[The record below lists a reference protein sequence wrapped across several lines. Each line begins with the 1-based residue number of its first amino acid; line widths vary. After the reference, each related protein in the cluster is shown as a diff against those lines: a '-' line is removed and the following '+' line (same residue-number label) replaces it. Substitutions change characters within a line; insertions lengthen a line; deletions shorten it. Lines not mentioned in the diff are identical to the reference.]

1 MSVSGITG
9 SASPSDTTADARAIL
24 VAKKQ
29 QDVAK
34 DQAQALLS
42 LVQQATPGV
51 GQRINVYA

>member
-1 MSVSGITG
+1 MSVSGIT
-9 SASPSDTTADARAIL
+9 SSSPSDTTADARAIL

-42 LVQQATPGV
+42 LVQQATTPGV